1 MIAPGLMP
9 RTIQLCTRCQQNPA
23 GFWVSS
29 SSGQTVRRPWCLACL
44 PELDR
49 GSCHVIPLDS
59 VPRTGP
65 HRRAPHGGT
74 ARPSHRAP
82 GQPGRRFVRGLR
94 TLLTGCILI
103 LPGAPSA
110 DLLPPGPW
118 PQTRHGTRSN
128 RDRCDRPGTRIPG
141 CRPCDAGQQGRPAG
155 MGCAALTAAC
165 PVGVGRGDEPPPPS
179 PWPGTEGEHHH
190 DGGSSNRGA
199 PRRDQVKALVPGWGV
214 PARHRCRT

>member
-65 HRRAPHGGT
+65 HRRAPT
-74 ARPSHRAP
+74 AA
-82 GQPGRRFVRGLR
+82 
-94 TLLTGCILI
+94 
-103 LPGAPSA
+103 
-110 DLLPPGPW
+110 
-118 PQTRHGTRSN
+118 RHGPLTERQDNQADGS
-128 RDRCDRPGTRIPG
+128 C
-141 CRPCDAGQQGRPAG
+141 AGSELFLPA
-155 MGCAALTAAC
+155 ASSSC
-165 PVGVGRGDEPPPPS
+165 PVLPALICCRRGPLAAD
-179 PWPGTEGEHHH
+179 
-190 DGGSSNRGA
+190 
-199 PRRDQVKALVPGWGV
+199 
-214 PARHRCRT
+214 PARDKEQS